1 MIRTKF
7 EPGEWVYCHQF
18 VRGLCAPDFDTKN
31 FGGFRAKV
39 VRMKGMRVELTTAG
53 GHTGTAHAAACEPW
67 DEAAKRTTQG
77 ETVGITRGQMKS
89 GPGNAQNVRKS
100 RIPESVAGLGDT
112 IKRIIER

>member
-39 VRMKGMRVELTTAG
+39 LRMKGMRVELTTAG

-67 DEAAKRTTQG
+67 DEAVKHGVQSKTH
-77 ETVGITRGQMKS
+77 GQMKS
-89 GPGNAQNVRKS
+89 GPGNVQNVPKA
-100 RIPESVAGLGDT
+100 RIPESVASLDNT
-112 IKRIIER
+112 IKQITRR